1 MYQYIVC
8 YFPMDTQP
16 FYLRLLVLRSSPQ
29 SHKHG
34 FDEIL
39 YSTSRCNF
47 YEYSCITK
55 MPSHKKLYT
64 VWFQFWLLAVFV
76 VAVVLHL
83 HLCVGVFSGMGL
95 FWSVLVRIKSKYY
108 KIEYYFWNLFKFS
121 LMQYEFMAR
130 LFPQQRPLIHFWTD
144 VKKSVGQKW
153 IYFGLAHQ
161 VVQEFRYR
169 RFRVINRT
177 LYTYFSICFYLC
189 LITLEWIWN
198 KSPGNRDLCHSLR
211 NLIKHAIYFKRHL

>member
-1 MYQYIVC
+1 
-8 YFPMDTQP
+8 MDTQP
-16 FYLRLLVLRSSPQ
+16 FYLRLLILRSSPQ

-83 HLCVGVFSGMGL
+83 HLCVGVFSRMRL

-108 KIEYYFWNLFKFS
+108 KIEILFLKPF
-121 LMQYEFMAR
+121 
-130 LFPQQRPLIHFWTD
+130 
-144 VKKSVGQKW
+144 
-153 IYFGLAHQ
+153 
-161 VVQEFRYR
+161 
-169 RFRVINRT
+169 
-177 LYTYFSICFYLC
+177 
-189 LITLEWIWN
+189 
-198 KSPGNRDLCHSLR
+198 
-211 NLIKHAIYFKRHL
+211 

>member
-1 MYQYIVC
+1 M
-8 YFPMDTQP
+8 
-16 FYLRLLVLRSSPQ
+16 
-29 SHKHG
+29 H
-34 FDEIL
+34 
-39 YSTSRCNF
+39 
-47 YEYSCITK
+47 
-55 MPSHKKLYT
+55 
-64 VWFQFWLLAVFV
+64 
-76 VAVVLHL
+76 
-83 HLCVGVFSGMGL
+83 
-95 FWSVLVRIKSKYY
+95 
-108 KIEYYFWNLFKFS
+108 
-121 LMQYEFMAR
+121 YEFMAR

-198 KSPGNRDLCHSLR
+198 KSPVNRDLCLSLR
-211 NLIKHAIYFKRHL
+211 NLIKHAIYFKRHLYLLYVLEKLAERDLFASHFFAILCGCIVIPNTKGLGRS

>member
-1 MYQYIVC
+1 MV
-8 YFPMDTQP
+8 
-16 FYLRLLVLRSSPQ
+16 
-29 SHKHG
+29 
-34 FDEIL
+34 
-39 YSTSRCNF
+39 
-47 YEYSCITK
+47 
-55 MPSHKKLYT
+55 
-64 VWFQFWLLAVFV
+64 
-76 VAVVLHL
+76 
-83 HLCVGVFSGMGL
+83 
-95 FWSVLVRIKSKYY
+95 SVLVIGGFCGCSGFAFAFMCRVFFGDETVLVSFSEDKIKILQNRNIIS
-108 KIEYYFWNLFKFS
+108 ETFFKFS
-121 LMQYEFMAR
+121 LMHYEFMAR

-198 KSPGNRDLCHSLR
+198 KSPGNRDICLSLR

>member
-1 MYQYIVC
+1 
-8 YFPMDTQP
+8 MDTQP

-34 FDEIL
+34 FNEIL

-83 HLCVGVFSGMGL
+83 HLCVGFFFGDGA
-95 FWSVLVRIKSKYY
+95 VLVSFSEDKIKILQNKNIIS
-108 KIEYYFWNLFKFS
+108 KFS

-130 LFPQQRPLIHFWTD
+130 LFPQQRPLIHFWSD
-144 VKKSVGQKW
+144 VKKSVGQK
-153 IYFGLAHQ
+153 
-161 VVQEFRYR
+161 
-169 RFRVINRT
+169 
-177 LYTYFSICFYLC
+177 
-189 LITLEWIWN
+189 
-198 KSPGNRDLCHSLR
+198 
-211 NLIKHAIYFKRHL
+211 